1 MADAQIRI
9 TADTSQAER
18 ALGRLNTAL
27 GSLVTVAS
35 LSALVKFTDSLT
47 GLQNK
52 LSLVTQ
58 EGQSTSDAFNVVAKS
73 ALMLGA
79 PLKDVGDL
87 FFRVA
92 NNTKDL
98 SLTQREQIGITE
110 TLIKGFQLT
119 GASMAEVQGGVIQLG
134 QAFAQGVL
142 RGDELNSVMESL
154 PMVADALATKFGVQ
168 RGALKALGEQGRITS
183 KDLKD
188 AIQSSGVAIDEAWG
202 KRIPSITE
210 NFNRMQTALG
220 VAFTQSGAGISISE
234 TLSLA
239 LLKITYALVQVIKF
253 FEDWGGVIKTVLSL
267 LGALAAFTV
276 VGKVVT
282 WFFGALQS
290 GAFAIEAVTVGFSTF
305 LSRLSALPKFFE
317 STSGGLSGILRT
329 MRFILLPIEALIK
342 GFLGLAS
349 AVGAFLGISS
359 LFPKDKKDAMEQNLT
374 LQEKLNKALGLDQVE
389 ASEKARKASNLASA
403 EQIKN
408 AESIRKATVG
418 RDEELRKIMQ
428 TQTDIN
434 TLTQYGGDEYEIQNT
449 ILKTNRDLVKEILDS
464 NGKHLGFTKAM
475 SAEEENKLRT
485 LLAQTEA
492 LKQQQALRA
501 LTGPETTSAV
511 TGRAASIFGQTQGGL
526 EVESQRQMAAVKVLR
541 DNGLINE
548 QEYANQEIL
557 INKAKTDAILANEQ
571 KIADARMKLNGVT
584 NQAIIDAVTA
594 QMANVKMMQAGGIAG
609 AQGALG
615 ALMAITGTMA
625 NTSKSA
631 FEMHKKLAIA
641 QALIS
646 TYQAAAMAI
655 AAPPGPPWSF
665 IYVAGAVAAGLAQ
678 VATIQ
683 SQQYSGRALGGP
695 VMGNTP
701 YIVGERGPEL
711 FTPGSSGSITRNDS
725 LGSKPVNVNFT
736 IVAND
741 TNGFDSLLN
750 SRKGMIKQLISD
762 AMLEK
767 GQRF

>member
-18 ALGRLNTAL
+18 ALGSLNNTL
-27 GSLVTVAS
+27 KGLVTVAGI
-35 LSALVKFTDSLT
+35 SALAKFSDSIT
-47 GLQNK
+47 NLQNK

-58 EGQSTSDAFNVVAKS
+58 EGQSASDAFNVVAKS

-98 SLTQREQIGITE
+98 SLTQKEQIGITE

-142 RGDELNSVMESL
+142 RGDELNSVMEAL

-168 RGALKALGEQGRITS
+168 RGALKALGEQGKITS
-183 KDLKD
+183 RDLKD
-188 AIQSSGVAIDEAWG
+188 AIQASGAEIDKAWG
-202 KRIPSITE
+202 QRIPTITE

-220 VAFTQSGAGISISE
+220 AAFQQSSSGASISE
-234 TLSLA
+234 ALSLA
-239 LLKITYALVQVIKF
+239 ILKITVALVQVIKF
-253 FEDWGGVIKTVLSL
+253 FEDWAGVIKVVLSL
-267 LGALAAFTV
+267 LGAMAAFTV
-276 VGKVVT
+276 VGRVIG
-282 WFFGALQS
+282 WFFGALKT
-290 GAFAIEAVTVGFSTF
+290 GAFAVEALTVGFSTF
-305 LSRLSALPKFFE
+305 LSRLSALPAFFAQ
-317 STSGGLSGILRT
+317 TSGGLSGILRT
-329 MRFILLPIEALIK
+329 VRFLLLPIEALIK
-342 GFLGLAS
+342 GFLGLAA
-349 AVGAFLGISS
+349 AVGGFLGISS
-359 LFPKDKKDAMEQNLT
+359 LFPGGKKEAMNEQIT
-374 LQEKLNKALGLDQVE
+374 LQEKLNKLLGLDQVE
-389 ASEKARKASNLASA
+389 ASDKARKASNAATA

-408 AESIRKATVG
+408 AASIEKATTS
-418 RDEELRKIMQ
+418 RNEELRKIMQ
-428 TQTDIN
+428 TQMDIN
-434 TLTQYGGDEYEIQNT
+434 TLTAYGGDEYEIQNT

-464 NGKHLGFTKAM
+464 NGKRIGFTRAL
-475 SAEEENKLRT
+475 STEEENQLRT
-485 LLAQTEA
+485 LLQQTEV

-501 LTGPETTSAV
+501 LRGPESTSAV
-511 TGRAASIFGQTQGGL
+511 TGRASSIFGQTQQGIA
-526 EVESQRQMAAVKVLR
+526 EESKRQMA
-541 DNGLINE
+541 GLELLKTNKLITE
-548 QEYANQEIL
+548 QEYADQSIL
-557 INKAKTDAILANEQ
+557 IEQSRADAIMALDEKVAAGRMRLA
-571 KIADARMKLNGVT
+571 GVT
-584 NQAIIDAVTA
+584 NQAITDAVIA
-594 QMANVKMMQAGGIAG
+594 QMANVKMIQQGGIAG

-615 ALMAITGTMA
+615 ALTAITGTMA

-641 QALIS
+641 QAMIS
-646 TYQAAAMAI
+646 TFQAATMAI
-655 AAPPGPPWSF
+655 AAPPGPPFSYL
-665 IYVAGAVAAGLAQ
+665 YVATAIAAGMAQ
-678 VATIQ
+678 IAQIR

-711 FTPGSSGSITRNDS
+711 FTPSSSGSITRNDQ
-725 LGSKPVNVNFT
+725 LGGGNVNVNFS

-750 SRKGMIKQLISD
+750 SRKGMIKQMISD